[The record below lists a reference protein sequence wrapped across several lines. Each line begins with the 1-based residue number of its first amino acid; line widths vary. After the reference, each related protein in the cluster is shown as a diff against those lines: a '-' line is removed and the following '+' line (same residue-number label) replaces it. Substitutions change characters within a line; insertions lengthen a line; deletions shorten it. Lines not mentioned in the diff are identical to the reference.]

1 MLLPSAIFLQMEVC
15 AYMILNCKN
24 MIKWK
29 QTVTQEFWE
38 TECKSFRLN
47 YLMEDFCKEAIKD
60 RIKTRLARKR
70 DDAVE
75 DGEKKKLVEATSE
88 LFLQKYSS
96 YSFSRNILHYR
107 PTMLEYCLNWWV
119 TINCTTLQIFQVRK
133 TVEDPRKS
141 TNLPKRCLI
150 KLVWR
155 SVKESEDDSSWASCS
170 SWPHILWIRLVK
182 ISGYFHRP
190 RHKKWPIQYC
200 CMLTSLRHTHLKAI
214 YFHVSSPMMSF
225 YYPDNNI

>member
-1 MLLPSAIFLQMEVC
+1 MGIVKFASMLLPSAIFLQMEVC

-47 YLMEDFCKEAIKD
+47 HLVEDFCKEAIKD

-107 PTMLEYCLNWWV
+107 PTMLEYCLN
-119 TINCTTLQIFQVRK
+119 
-133 TVEDPRKS
+133 
-141 TNLPKRCLI
+141 
-150 KLVWR
+150 
-155 SVKESEDDSSWASCS
+155 
-170 SWPHILWIRLVK
+170 
-182 ISGYFHRP
+182 
-190 RHKKWPIQYC
+190 
-200 CMLTSLRHTHLKAI
+200 
-214 YFHVSSPMMSF
+214 
-225 YYPDNNI
+225 

>member
-1 MLLPSAIFLQMEVC
+1 MGIVKFASMLLPSAIFLQMEVC

-47 YLMEDFCKEAIKD
+47 YLMEDFCKEAIED
-60 RIKTRLARKR
+60 RIKRFLARKR
-70 DDAVE
+70 DE

-88 LFLQKYSS
+88 LFFAETFKLQFFPEIYYIIGLQCWSIALFDGS
-96 YSFSRNILHYR
+96 
-107 PTMLEYCLNWWV
+107 PT
-119 TINCTTLQIFQVRK
+119 CTTLQIFQVRK

-150 KLVWR
+150 KLV
-155 SVKESEDDSSWASCS
+155 
-170 SWPHILWIRLVK
+170 
-182 ISGYFHRP
+182 
-190 RHKKWPIQYC
+190 
-200 CMLTSLRHTHLKAI
+200 
-214 YFHVSSPMMSF
+214 
-225 YYPDNNI
+225 